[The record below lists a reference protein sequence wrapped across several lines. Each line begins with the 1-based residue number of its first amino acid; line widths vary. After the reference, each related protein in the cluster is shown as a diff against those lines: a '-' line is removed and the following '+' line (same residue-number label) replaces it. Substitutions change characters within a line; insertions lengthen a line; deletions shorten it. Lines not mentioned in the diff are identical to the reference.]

1 MLGGKTIKALL
12 ADPPGRDWYSIS
24 VIPGRNSQL
33 KRVFRTAEADAA
45 GSVGRVAIV
54 TV

>member
-1 MLGGKTIKALL
+1 MEVLL
-12 ADPPGRDWYSIS
+12 ADPPGRDWYSLSLIAS
-24 VIPGRNSQL
+24 RNTPL

-45 GSVGRVAIV
+45 GPIGRIAIV